1 MITFKQQLYLDPG
14 YTVFYNIFRDSR
26 GCTGFDWCGSGYR
39 LQVERPSP
47 DWAKI

>member
-1 MITFKQQLYLDPG
+1 MIVID
-14 YTVFYNIFRDSR
+14 NR

-47 DWAKI
+47 DWAKNLTADNVSYDYALAA